1 MTNAHESLLIWIAE
15 WIGKIG
21 KHFHS
26 VYFQLVNRE
35 AMIKTGNHHLQ
46 TSNLFQARI
55 VISAK
60 ISGQNYHEKQGVY
73 SLKKPINDQIFPTD
87 QS

>member
-1 MTNAHESLLIWIAE
+1 
-15 WIGKIG
+15 
-21 KHFHS
+21 
-26 VYFQLVNRE
+26 
-35 AMIKTGNHHLQ
+35 MIKTGNHHLQ